1 MAYYD
6 HEAIYEAYKNEAAPV
21 VSVCS
26 NHGAIDTNGNM
37 FEPDAARVAAA
48 RKFLDEEAA
57 KIKYQVD
64 RNGGTGIDKVG
75 TYYPE
80 ISEQLDQ
87 LYHDINSGKFGSDA
101 KTGKWFVGITSVKT
115 ANPKPS

>member
-6 HEAIYEAYKNEAAPV
+6 HEAIYEAYKNDAAPV

-26 NHGAIDTNGNM
+26 NNGAIDTNGRI

-48 RKFLDEEAA
+48 RKSLDEAA
-57 KIKYQVD
+57 ALVKYKID

-75 TYYPE
+75 TFYPE
-80 ISEQLDQ
+80 ISEQLD
-87 LYHDINSGKFGSDA
+87 LLWHAIDA
-101 KTGKWFVGITSVKT
+101 DADLKVKLAGFYDAIKKVKE
-115 ANPKPS
+115 ANPKP